1 MLAQLHHT
9 GTPLPRPRGL
19 TLDSAARTAAIT
31 ALALAAL
38 CAVAAARW
46 TATANAE
53 AEAREARALAA
64 SFAGWKPFAAQ
75 PALDVTRA
83 LPVAVA
89 PPPSPPAMIERDFT
103 RLTAVDAQTLDAGDF
118 HIRLTDIVAP
128 PAGEQCRRLDGVSEP
143 CAVRATT
150 RLDLLVKWRVTTCR
164 YTMES
169 PSLAVGSCRVGS
181 ASLAS
186 RLAAPT
192 APPAAGVR
200 NES

>member
-19 TLDSAARTAAIT
+19 TLDAAARTAAVT

-46 TATANAE
+46 TATAHAE

-75 PALDVTRA
+75 PALDVTRG

-89 PPPSPPAMIERDFT
+89 PPPPAVIERDFT

-118 HIRLTDIVAP
+118 RIRLTDVPAP

-169 PSLAVGSCRVGS
+169 PSLAVGACRVGS

-186 RLAAPT
+186 RLAAP
-192 APPAAGVR
+192 AVPPAAGVR